1 MNELTVKRELHVVE
15 NEIIS
20 LRNQAQQQ
28 ALMYAVEIGRRL
40 TEAKELVPH
49 GGWAEWLEK
58 KVEFKQRTANNFM
71 RIFEEYGNGQMS
83 LFGNSS
89 NSQALANLNYTQLIA
104 LLALPGEERESFAE
118 ENDVEKMTTRELE
131 KAVKERKEALERAE
145 AAEKKAE
152 LYEIEKAKAERSERM
167 AVASNEKA
175 DSLQRELSKANEQLE
190 KAKAAEKKAKDNLK
204 NLKENPTVPQEVIDK
219 ANAEA
224 EAAAAEKSAKA
235 LEEKTAELNEK
246 LRSAEE
252 AKQAAELAAEQ
263 ARERTAE
270 LEKKLKMHN
279 PNVEKFKRMFEQ
291 AQNDVF
297 KLFEIIKEVKAEN
310 TELAEKFTAATLAFL
325 NKYVSEEKK

>member
-104 LLALPGEERESFAE
+104 LLALPGEERETFAE

-152 LYEIEKAKAERSERM
+152 LYEIEKAKAERLERQAEM
-167 AVASNEKA
+167 SAEKSK
-175 DSLQRELSKANEQLE
+175 DLQQELISTKEALE
-190 KAKAAEKKAKDNLK
+190 KAKASEKNAKNKLKA
-204 NLKENPTVPQEVIDK
+204 LKENPTVPQEVIDK

-235 LEEKTAELNEK
+235 LKEKTAELNEK
-246 LRSAEE
+246 LRSVEE
-252 AKQAAELAAEQ
+252 AKKAAELAAEQ
-263 ARERTAE
+263 AREKTAE
-270 LEKKLKMHN
+270 LEKKLKMQN
-279 PNVEKFKRMFEQ
+279 PNVENFKRMFEQ

-325 NKYVSEEKK
+325 NKYAKEN